1 MSLLGFD
8 IGLKALRTAQTA
20 LETIGH
26 NVANANTPGYSR
38 QRVGISASQPL
49 NLAGLSFGTGVD
61 AFSITR
67 ATDELVTKRIGQ
79 QRGVLGLIGAR
90 VDGLGQLEGLLGEPG
105 SGGISALLD
114 RTFAKA
120 SALAADPTELPLR
133 TGFALASEDLASRF
147 RSLSIGVDDVKSD
160 AGERVVLLS
169 GRANELSRQVANL
182 NGQISQSETGG
193 SSAND
198 LRDQRDRAI
207 QDLSD
212 LVDVRTQQ
220 DQFGRISVTVG
231 GRLIVGA
238 SEAYKIEATRKD
250 DGSISMKIGG
260 VESANAVRGGEIGG
274 WLQIANDS
282 APSMRTKLDALAK
295 SIIFEANKAHGTGTP
310 GPEGFD
316 RLTAEHPFTDADNSG
331 LVEDDVLGDAG
342 LPFDVSSG
350 ELWVQVIDRE
360 TGNSQATRIA
370 IDPERTTVA
379 GLVESLNSIDH
390 ISATVD
396 AEGKLSV
403 RASNGYGF
411 DFTRRLAARPDAAGT
426 FGGKA
431 ATLASSASGP
441 FDVATGGTLDL
452 TGSLSSFSV
461 AFSPGDFET
470 PSRATAGEMAAV
482 LNANADFQ
490 ANGLEARVVG
500 GALAIRTQ
508 GEGASETFTV
518 AGGSLLSELGWT
530 AGQTVQGSDNAVDV
544 AVTGEYSGS
553 VNSTYSFRP
562 TTDGTIGTT
571 DGLQIEVLDQDG
583 GHVATL
589 DVGAG
594 YVPGTKIALGD
605 GVEVSFG
612 LGTLS
617 TASHDV
623 FALDLVADSDTS
635 DLVAAMG
642 MNALYTGTNASDI
655 ALREDLALDP
665 SKLALSGTGAS
676 GDASALD
683 AFIALKDTG
692 ITSLEGSSI
701 PDVYSNLVTGV
712 GFEVATAA
720 SAQDAESYLL
730 DSLEAQRAASSGVD
744 VDQELVDMIAFEQ
757 AYSAAARYLQA
768 VSQIQQELLQLL

>member
-38 QRVGISASQPL
+38 QRVGIQASQPL

-67 ATDELVTKRIGQ
+67 ATDDLVTRRIGQ

-90 VDGLGQLEGLLGEPG
+90 VGGLGQLEGLLGEPG
-105 SGGISALLD
+105 SGGIAALLD

-120 SALAADPTELPLR
+120 SAAAADPTELPLR
-133 TGFALASEDLASRF
+133 TGFALAASDLASRF
-147 RSLSIGVDDVKSD
+147 RSLSIGVDDVRSD
-160 AGERVVLLS
+160 AGDRVALLA
-169 GRANELSRQVANL
+169 GRANELARQVASL
-182 NGQISQSETGG
+182 NVQISQSETGG

-198 LRDQRDRAI
+198 LRDQRDQAI
-207 QDLSD
+207 QNLAD

-220 DQFGRISVTVG
+220 DTLGRISVTVG
-231 GRLIVGA
+231 GRLIVGT
-238 SEAYKIEATRKD
+238 SEAFAIQTTRNE
-250 DGSISMKIGG
+250 DGSVSMKIGG
-260 VESANAVRGGEIGG
+260 VEAANAVRGGEIGG
-274 WLQIANDS
+274 WLEIANDA
-282 APSMRTKLDALAK
+282 APGMRSKLDAVAK
-295 SIIFEANKAHGTGTP
+295 AMIFEANKAHGTGTP
-310 GPEGFD
+310 SPDGFD
-316 RLTAEHPFTDADNSG
+316 RLTAEHAFADTDGSG
-331 LVEDDVLGDAG
+331 FVDDDVLGNAG
-342 LPFDVSSG
+342 LPFEVSSG
-350 ELWVQVIDRE
+350 ELWVQVIDRT

-379 GLVESLNSIDH
+379 ELVDALNSVDH
-390 ISATVD
+390 VSATID
-396 AEGKLSV
+396 AEGKLSI
-403 RASNGYGF
+403 RAGNGYGF
-411 DFTRRLAARPDAAGT
+411 DFTRRLSARPDAAGT
-426 FGGKA
+426 FGGNA
-431 ATLASSASGP
+431 ATLASAASGP
-441 FDVATGGTLDL
+441 FDLATGGTLDL
-452 TGSLSSFSV
+452 AGPLSSFSV
-461 AFSPGDFET
+461 AFSPSDFDA
-470 PSRATAGEMAAV
+470 PSRATAAEIAAV

-500 GALAIRTQ
+500 GALAVRTQ
-508 GEGASETFTV
+508 GEGASESFTV
-518 AGGSLLSELGWT
+518 AGGSVLSELGWT
-530 AGQTVQGSDNAVDV
+530 AGQVVQGSDNAVDV
-544 AVTGEYSGS
+544 EVSGDYSGS
-553 VNSTYSFRP
+553 ANSTYSFRP
-562 TTDGTIGTT
+562 TIDGTIGTT

-594 YVPGTKIALGD
+594 YVPGTKISLGN

-612 LGTLS
+612 LGSLS
-617 TASHDV
+617 TANHDV
-623 FALDLVADSDTS
+623 FALDLVGDSDTS

-665 SKLALSGTGAS
+665 SKLALSGTGAA

-683 AFIALKDTG
+683 AFIALKDSNVA
-692 ITSLEGSSI
+692 SLEGNSI
-701 PDVYSNLVTGV
+701 VDVYSNLVTGL
-712 GFEVATAA
+712 GFEVATSA